1 MKIQLPLC
9 AALGLALLGS
19 GGALAQERGKLLDA
33 VRQFER
39 ADYDGNKALSW
50 EEFRNY
56 VLHMFHAADKDGN
69 GIIQGSEHPPAQSRD
84 GKPVKARDVTIDAF
98 NTEVRRLFLLA
109 DADKSGDLSWA
120 EYATDDKPKATETK
134 SKGDANAK

>member
-1 MKIQLPLC
+1 MKIRLPLC

-33 VRQFER
+33 IRQFER

-56 VLHMFHAADKDGN
+56 VLQMFHAADKDGN
-69 GIIQGSEHPPAQSRD
+69 GIIQGSEHPPAKTRD
-84 GKPVKARDVTIDAF
+84 GKPAKPKDVTIDQF

-109 DADKSGDLSWA
+109 DVDKSGDLNWA
-120 EYATDDKPKATETK
+120 EYATDEKPKAADAK
-134 SKGDANAK
+134 SPGDGSGK